1 MLDICEYRSDDV
13 YVCWADISGI
23 DPNDIRGFSKRRI
36 QRLTEIKR
44 ENERI
49 RSAGAERMLI
59 HAVSEMFPQIHI
71 PLEYEVDDL
80 GKPFLPNMSGI
91 YFNLSHSGDIAVC
104 AVSNIP
110 VGVDVQQQRRINKG
124 IAAKYYTEAECEYVG
139 DNSVKFSR
147 IWARK
152 EAVSKAVGKGLQIG
166 FGNIEVLGEKTEYNG
181 KMYSVSDIECGFDGY
196 FMALSHLITV

>member
-1 MLDICEYRSDDV
+1 MLDICEYRSDYV

-23 DPNDIRGFSKRRI
+23 DPYDTNGFSKHRI
-36 QRLTEIKR
+36 QRLREIKR

-59 HAVSEMFPQIHI
+59 HAISVMFPQMHI

-80 GKPFLPNMSGI
+80 GKPFFTNMSGI
-91 YFNLSHSGDIAVC
+91 YFNLSHSGNIAVC
-104 AVSNIP
+104 ATAYIP

-139 DNSVKFSR
+139 ESSEEFSR

-152 EAVSKAVGKGLQIG
+152 EAVSKAVGMGLQIG

-196 FMALSHLITV
+196 FMALSHLLTV

>member
-1 MLDICEYRSDDV
+1 M
-13 YVCWADISGI
+13 
-23 DPNDIRGFSKRRI
+23 
-36 QRLTEIKR
+36 
-44 ENERI
+44 
-49 RSAGAERMLI
+49 
-59 HAVSEMFPQIHI
+59 
-71 PLEYEVDDL
+71 
-80 GKPFLPNMSGI
+80 
-91 YFNLSHSGDIAVC
+91 
-104 AVSNIP
+104 P
-110 VGVDVQQQRRINKG
+110 VGVDVQQQRQINKG